1 LIAMPASRYSPTQL
15 QQVQAS
21 VTGFF
26 QDIGCEL
33 LAYGPE
39 HAILALD
46 LLPRHLNNASN
57 MHGGVMATLIDVAMG
72 LCGTWEADP
81 AERRVALTL
90 SMSINFSAP
99 ATVGSR
105 IRAVARCRSAGHKV
119 FMANG
124 DMLDEND
131 RLIAFG
137 EGVLKRGAPRRE
149 LPA

>member
-1 LIAMPASRYSPTQL
+1 MSSSLYSAEQL

-26 QDIGCEL
+26 QDIGCQL
-33 LAYGPE
+33 LAYGSE
-39 HAILALD
+39 HAVLALD

-57 MHGGVMATLIDVAMG
+57 MHGGVMATLMDVAMG
-72 LCGTWEADP
+72 LCGTWEPDP

-90 SMSINFSAP
+90 SMNINFSAP
-99 ATVGSR
+99 AAAGSR
-105 IRAVARCRSAGHKV
+105 VRAIARCRSSGHKV
-119 FMANG
+119 FMASC
-124 DMLDEND
+124 DLLDDQD

-137 EGVLKRGAPRRE
+137 EGVFKRGALRSE

>member
-1 LIAMPASRYSPTQL
+1 MPNSDYSPAQL
-15 QQVQAS
+15 QQVHAS

-33 LAYGPE
+33 LAYGLE
-39 HAILALD
+39 HATLALG
-46 LLPRHLNNASN
+46 LLPRCLNNASN
-57 MHGGVMATLIDVAMG
+57 MHGGVMATLMDVAMG

-90 SMSINFSAP
+90 SMNINFSAP
-99 ATVGSR
+99 AAAGSR
-105 IRAVARCRSAGHKV
+105 IRAVARCRSGGQKV
-119 FMANG
+119 FMASC
-124 DMLDEND
+124 DLLDESD

-137 EGVLKRGAPRRE
+137 EGVFKRGALRRE